1 MTIRNNYG
9 LFSGRPALKS
19 LVAYAIGI
27 AIGGY
32 VPDIPVILL
41 GAAISLTIIA
51 IILHFKSKP
60 VFFSIFIYL
69 ALIIC
74 GAAQYKFATSGFPPT
89 HIKKIAEAGN
99 TVTITGDIVEEP
111 DIRQDRTYL
120 VVEVDS
126 ITWRKRDLKSSGK
139 ILVKIKHSSSAFAY
153 NDRINFKGYLFAPG
167 GPRNPGGFDFA
178 RYLSVKDIYGMV
190 VISQG
195 DDIRI
200 ADRGKI
206 SWRDFG
212 KFRQLEEFIIN
223 RAVAP
228 VRQTLLEGYNKYLPP
243 YQASLLAGF
252 VLGEKRGIAKEVNRL
267 FTDTGTLHLM
277 AVSGSNVAV
286 VVAFFLAI
294 LWPVNRRLK
303 IVIIIIAVIFFSFL
317 TRNEPSVVRAAVM
330 ASVVLLGFYR
340 RRNADTIG
348 LLGFAGLILLII
360 NPLWLFNVGFQLSF
374 AACAGIVYLVPKF
387 TDRVKRH
394 RSMLSRALLWIL
406 FIFLTTIAAQMAV
419 LPLTAEYFNRVPII
433 GILANLPMIILANIL
448 TIAGLCL
455 LPFILL
461 GDAIASLYAWPLS
474 HIMSIILPLLKFFMN
489 LPFAVINVGSP
500 GFIKI
505 CLYFGILYVSGEL
518 IFNYRIS
525 FKGVVVA
532 LSASALLIWISYF
545 RGPEYDTL
553 TFIDCGPDRAV
564 LFSDGNNTDYLWY
577 DCNEHSQCF
586 QLESSLI
593 PCLLKLG
600 VNQLDTVFAND
611 REKIAK
617 LAAEL
622 DIGYILTPDKPNGI
636 SYSVTKEGSP
646 YIFTESILNKRV
658 KLVCIQSDNISDTL
672 TDRRFYELSVKGGDC
687 ILAGGMAPNYL
698 SGINQSAQILELP
711 WASQPYGRILDNLKE
726 HPPILLVF
734 SPDKVNSL
742 GVNDRRKL
750 TYLNDRIWATSF
762 AGSFRFRFEKHRV
775 FVDFMIKP

>member
-1 MTIRNNYG
+1 MTTYDTHG
-9 LFSGRPALKS
+9 LFDGRPALKS
-19 LVAYAIGI
+19 LIAYAIGI
-27 AIGGY
+27 AIGDY
-32 VPDIPVILL
+32 IPEFPVVLL
-41 GAAISLTIIA
+41 IAAISLTIVA
-51 IILHFKSKP
+51 IVFHFKSRP
-60 VFFSIFIYL
+60 VLFSMVIYL
-69 ALIIC
+69 VLVIC
-74 GAAQYKFATSGFPPT
+74 GTAQYEFATSGFPPT
-89 HIKKIAEAGN
+89 HIQKIAEAGN
-99 TVTITGDIVEEP
+99 TVTISGDIAEEP

-126 ITWRKRDLKSSGK
+126 ITWRQRNLKSSGK
-139 ILVKIKHSSSAFAY
+139 IMVKIKHASSAFAY
-153 NDRINFKGYLFAPG
+153 NDRIGFKGYLFAPG

-190 VISQG
+190 VLSQS

-200 ADRGKI
+200 ADKSKI
-206 SWRDFG
+206 SWRDFW

-243 YQASLLAGF
+243 YQTSLLAGF
-252 VLGEKRGIAKEVNRL
+252 VLGEKRDISPEIARL

-277 AVSGSNVAV
+277 AVSGSNVAI
-286 VVAFFLAI
+286 VVAFFLTV

-303 IVIIIIAVIFFSFL
+303 ISIIIIAVVFFSFL

-340 RRNADTIG
+340 RREADTIG
-348 LLGFAGLILLII
+348 LVGFAGLSLLII

-387 TDRVKRH
+387 TDRIRRGKSKLARIV
-394 RSMLSRALLWIL
+394 LWIV

-419 LPLTAEYFNRVPII
+419 LTLTAEYFNRVPII
-433 GILANLPMIILANIL
+433 GILANLSMIVLANIL
-448 TIAGLCL
+448 TIAGLCFL
-455 LPFILL
+455 LFILL
-461 GDAIASLYAWPLS
+461 GDAIAAVYAWPLS
-474 HIMSIILPLLKFFMN
+474 QIMSIILPLLKFFMN

-532 LSASALLIWISYF
+532 LVAAALLIWISYF
-545 RGPEYDTL
+545 RGPECDTL

-564 LFSDGNNTDYLWY
+564 LFSGANNTDYLWY
-577 DCNEHSQCF
+577 NCNEHSQCF

-600 VNQLDTVFAND
+600 VNQLDAVFTND
-611 REKIAK
+611 REKIGK
-617 LAAEL
+617 LAEEMKIGSILAANEL
-622 DIGYILTPDKPNGI
+622 NGI
-636 SYSVTKEGSP
+636 TYSAIKEIPP
-646 YIFTESILNKRV
+646 YTFTESILNKRV
-658 KLVCIQSDNISDTL
+658 KLVRIQSDNISDTL
-672 TDRRFYELSVKGGDC
+672 TDGQFYKLLIKGGDC
-687 ILAGGMAPNYL
+687 ILAGGMAPNYSSRIDQL
-698 SGINQSAQILELP
+698 PQLLELP
-711 WASQPYGRILDNLKE
+711 WTLQPFGRVFDNIKE
-726 HPPILLVF
+726 YPPILLVF
-734 SPDKVNSL
+734 SPDKGSSL
-742 GVNDRRKL
+742 GIKDKRKL
-750 TYLNDRIWATSF
+750 TYLNDRTWATSF
-762 AGSFRFRFEKHRV
+762 AGSFRFRFENYRI